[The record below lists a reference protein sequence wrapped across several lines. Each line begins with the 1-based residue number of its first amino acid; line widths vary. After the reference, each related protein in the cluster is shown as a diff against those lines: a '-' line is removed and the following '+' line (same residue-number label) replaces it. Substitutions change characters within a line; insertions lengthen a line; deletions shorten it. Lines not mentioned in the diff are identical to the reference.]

1 MGIYVIPGWK
11 ICPTCKIE
19 CYRKTEITN
28 EEIDEPDYAFSSD
41 DEVNNWNTTENRDVM
56 NSTLNQL
63 ELTPFKVHAIPGHMK
78 VAHGKRKLAQVNNEV
93 SKRLAAILNVQQSE
107 LESADNSTEIDSK
120 QDMNQRKNY
129 LDKLVELMKEKLKV
143 SNKREK
149 IQILTLTPESWSL
162 RKTAKEF
169 KVSKATARKARI
181 IREEKGILAVP
192 QPVIG
197 ERMSEKTVN
206 SVLEFYQN
214 DEYSRQL
221 PGKKDC
227 VSIGKNVHVSKRLI
241 LCNLKELYTAFKDKH
256 PDLKISFSKFASL
269 RPKWCITVGPK
280 GTHSVC
286 VCTAHQNVKLLLSSV
301 NLSKDYHELLE
312 LTVCNRNS
320 KECIIHRC
328 ES

>member
-1 MGIYVIPGWK
+1 M
-11 ICPTCKIE
+11 
-19 CYRKTEITN
+19 
-28 EEIDEPDYAFSSD
+28 
-41 DEVNNWNTTENRDVM
+41 
-56 NSTLNQL
+56 
-63 ELTPFKVHAIPGHMK
+63 
-78 VAHGKRKLAQVNNEV
+78 
-93 SKRLAAILNVQQSE
+93 SKRLATILNVQQSE
-107 LESADNSTEIDSK
+107 LETTDNSTEVDSE
-120 QDMNQRKNY
+120 QDMNQKAND

-256 PDLKISFSKFASL
+256 PDLKISFSE
-269 RPKWCITVGPK
+269 G
-280 GTHSVC
+280 
-286 VCTAHQNVKLLLSSV
+286 
-301 NLSKDYHELLE
+301 
-312 LTVCNRNS
+312 
-320 KECIIHRC
+320 
-328 ES
+328 

>member
-1 MGIYVIPGWK
+1 
-11 ICPTCKIE
+11 
-19 CYRKTEITN
+19 
-28 EEIDEPDYAFSSD
+28 
-41 DEVNNWNTTENRDVM
+41 
-56 NSTLNQL
+56 
-63 ELTPFKVHAIPGHMK
+63 
-78 VAHGKRKLAQVNNEV
+78 
-93 SKRLAAILNVQQSE
+93 
-107 LESADNSTEIDSK
+107 
-120 QDMNQRKNY
+120 MNQKAND
-129 LDKLVELMKEKLKV
+129 LDKVVELRKGKLKV

-149 IQILTLTPESWSL
+149 INILTLTPESWSL
-162 RKTAKEF
+162 RKTARGF
-169 KVSKATARKARI
+169 KVSKTTARKARI
-181 IREEKGILAVP
+181 LREEKGILAVP

-197 ERMSEKTVN
+197 KRLSEKTVN

-312 LTVCNRNS
+312 LIVCNRNS
-320 KECIIHRC
+320 KEWMIHCC
-328 ES
+328 ESCPGVSAVKKIIEGELMKADDDGQVDDYDDVEITFQQWTTSDRAELISCTLPLDEFIELLCEQLDEMASYS